1 MCRPEA
7 RPSIAINAAGD
18 VRAMSPTVVI
28 PRSCSFAA
36 VTAPT
41 PHTRSIGSGW
51 RKASSS
57 SGGTTR
63 SPSGLATPLATLA
76 RNLVL
81 ATPTE
86 IRRPTCSRTS
96 RRSCTAISVGVPA
109 IRHKPLTSRN
119 ASSIDRPSTQR
130 RRLLEDPEHGPTRFG
145 VGSHPRLDD
154 DGVRTQPPGLR
165 AAHRRAHP
173 ARLGLVAGGEHD
185 THPDDDRAAAQPSV
199 VTLLDGRVEGIEIGV
214 QDGRRVR
221 HEHMFAQTRRPSV
234 PVYAS
239 GAARTTAGHR
249 STGCRRAVPPERSGL
264 CQRRAAVAGHQE
276 RARTVEH
283 VARRGGGRC
292 PGRRAARRADRPAG
306 SLPDSGAVGSQWA
319 VAWPSGSCCRASRSP
334 RDGAPLPLPSSSTA
348 PSTR

>member
-7 RPSIAINAAGD
+7 RPNIAIKAAGD

-96 RRSCTAISVGVPA
+96 RRSCIGDLGRRTGDPPQATDVEERLV
-109 IRHKPLTSRN
+109 
-119 ASSIDRPSTQR
+119 DRETLDPR
-130 RRLLEDPEHGPTRFG
+130 RRLLEDPEDGPTRFG
-145 VGSHPRLDD
+145 VGGHPRLDD

-185 THPDDDRAAAQPSV
+185 SHPDDDRAAAQPSV
-199 VTLLDGRVEGIEIGV
+199 VTLLDGRVEGIEVGV

-221 HEHMFAQTRRPSV
+221 HEHMFAQ
-234 PVYAS
+234 
-239 GAARTTAGHR
+239 
-249 STGCRRAVPPERSGL
+249 
-264 CQRRAAVAGHQE
+264 
-276 RARTVEH
+276 
-283 VARRGGGRC
+283 
-292 PGRRAARRADRPAG
+292 
-306 SLPDSGAVGSQWA
+306 LPDRVR
-319 VAWPSGSCCRASRSP
+319 WPLRASRLDSGP
-334 RDGAPLPLPSSSTA
+334 DASARKRRSGAGGSGSGAPRFSA
-348 PSTR
+348 GGTRRNGATRQ